1 MDGIPQSHPF
11 PFVDKYTRGITMP
24 LPVENTS
31 AQLIDFLKDRFEIAD
46 SVNDKGAFTDDPT
59 EIKVFSFNY
68 INKKGEDKGSVVIS
82 LLDDSE
88 SSNSLKIYFGQDL
101 GDADSETRTEWY
113 EFLQSIRQFAKMH
126 LLGFDV
132 RNINKSQITK
142 RGVEK
147 DLILTKEDIE
157 PMFESSFGPIDGTV
171 KTSRQPLD
179 KMTIII
185 KHSARVDP
193 SVKNSRSRRIEKIYL
208 ANEKGE
214 RFLLPFK
221 SLLAARAMARHIET
235 GGTPY

>member
-88 SSNSLKIYFGQDL
+88 SR
-101 GDADSETRTEWY
+101 SEER
-113 EFLQSIRQFAKMH
+113 RV
-126 LLGFDV
+126 G
-132 RNINKSQITK
+132 
-142 RGVEK
+142 
-147 DLILTKEDIE
+147 KE
-157 PMFESSFGPIDGTV
+157 
-171 KTSRQPLD
+171 
-179 KMTIII
+179 
-185 KHSARVDP
+185 
-193 SVKNSRSRRIEKIYL
+193 
-208 ANEKGE
+208 
-214 RFLLPFK
+214 
-221 SLLAARAMARHIET
+221 
-235 GGTPY
+235 